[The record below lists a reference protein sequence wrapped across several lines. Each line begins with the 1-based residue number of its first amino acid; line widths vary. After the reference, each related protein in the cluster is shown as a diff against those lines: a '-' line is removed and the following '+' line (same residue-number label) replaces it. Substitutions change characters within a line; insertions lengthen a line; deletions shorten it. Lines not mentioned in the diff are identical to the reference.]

1 MKAVLVIDMPESC
14 DKCKFY
20 DGDCCYATAE
30 RKWEGLSCRGVDNW
44 QIREDWCPLK
54 PMLKK
59 QELKK
64 GRMTDGEEILE
75 AYIFGYNACIEE
87 LEEIGEENADS

>member
-1 MKAVLVIDMPESC
+1 MKAVLVIDKPA
-14 DKCKFY
+14 KCEECPLY
-20 DGDCCYATAE
+20 
-30 RKWEGLSCRGVDNW
+30 VDAIMSGW
-44 QIREDWCPLK
+44 CVLKCADIVYCPLK

-75 AYIFGYNACIEE
+75 AYINGYNACIEE
-87 LEEIGEENADS
+87 LEEIGEENVDS

>member
-1 MKAVLVIDMPESC
+1 
-14 DKCKFY
+14 
-20 DGDCCYATAE
+20 
-30 RKWEGLSCRGVDNW
+30 
-44 QIREDWCPLK
+44 
-54 PMLKK
+54 MLKK

-75 AYIFGYNACIEE
+75 AYINGYNACIEE